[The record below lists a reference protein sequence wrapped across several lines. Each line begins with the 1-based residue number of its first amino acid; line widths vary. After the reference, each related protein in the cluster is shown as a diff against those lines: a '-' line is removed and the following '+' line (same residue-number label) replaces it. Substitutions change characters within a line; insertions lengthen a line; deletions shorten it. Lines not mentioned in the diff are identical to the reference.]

1 MHTAPTPRAT
11 PPRARPARGPARLLV
26 RLLAAALWIAARAGA
41 EDAPIRFEE
50 VTAATGI
57 GFVHDDGSSGRRYMP
72 EIVSAGLAT
81 FDFDRDGRIDVWFPN
96 GTDLPGTEPPRRPR
110 RMLSRNLGGWRFAD
124 ATEPAGLGAEAYGV
138 GVTAGDYDGDG
149 FPDVYESALG
159 PKRLWRNMGDGTF
172 AEVTAAAGVAD
183 GDKLGAGVA
192 MLDADGDGDLD
203 LYAANYVRF
212 SYEGH
217 VSPRVRGVPIYNG
230 PRAYEAWPDTLFRN
244 EGDGTFADVGEASGI
259 SAMAAPGMG
268 VVCLDADDDGDTDVF
283 VLDDV
288 AANLLFRND
297 GAGRF
302 EEVALEAGVAY
313 DAFGQANGGMGVDCG
328 DVDNDGRLDLWTTT
342 SQGQRPILF
351 RNLGGLSFEDA
362 TARSGAAAG
371 SIPWVKWGAGIVDF
385 DSDGRRDLFVACGHF
400 NDLVDLQG
408 DASAYRNH
416 NIVLRNAGGRFENV
430 SAAAGLEAV
439 AKHSARGASFDDLDG
454 DGDVDAVILN
464 SREGPTVL
472 RNLDRERGGAN
483 HWLGVRLVAVTGNR
497 DGVGARVRVRAGDA
511 ILVDEVHS
519 GRGYQGHYG
528 SRLHFG
534 LGDAGHVDAV
544 EVRWIGGPEERFE
557 VGPADR
563 DVMLRQGEG
572 RPVGR

>member
-1 MHTAPTPRAT
+1 MTRSRSRA
-11 PPRARPARGPARLLV
+11 GM
-26 RLLAAALWIAARAGA
+26 LAAALLVAAGA
-41 EDAPIRFEE
+41 APAVETGDVPIRFRE
-50 VTAATGI
+50 VTDVTGI

-72 EIVSAGLAT
+72 EVVTAGLAT
-81 FDFDRDGRIDVWFPN
+81 FDADLDGRIDVWFPN
-96 GTDLPGTEPPRRPR
+96 GSDLPGTDPPRHPR
-110 RMLSRNLGGWRFAD
+110 AMLARNLGGWRFAD
-124 ATEPAGLGAEAYGV
+124 VTVPAGLDHEAYGV
-138 GVTAGDYDGDG
+138 GATAGDADGDG
-149 FPDVYESALG
+149 FPDLYSSAFG
-159 PKRLWRNMGDGTF
+159 RKRLWRNMGDGTF
-172 AEVTAAAGVAD
+172 VDVTDTAGVAD

-212 SYEGH
+212 VFEGH
-217 VSPRVRGVPIYNG
+217 VSPRIRGVPVYHG

-244 EGDGTFADVGEASGI
+244 DGDGTFTDVGEAAGI
-259 SAMAAPGMG
+259 SSLAAPGMG

-297 GAGRF
+297 GSGRF

-328 DVDNDGRLDLWTTT
+328 DIDNDGWLDLWTTT

-351 RNLGGLSFEDA
+351 RNLGGKGFEDA
-362 TARSGAAAG
+362 TARFGAASG

-400 NDLVDLQG
+400 NDLVDRQG

-416 NIVLRNAGGRFENV
+416 NVVLRNLGERFDNV
-430 SAAAGLEAV
+430 SASAGLEDG
-439 AKHSARGASFDDLDG
+439 AKHSARGAAFDDLDG

-464 SREGPTVL
+464 AREAPTFL
-472 RNLDRERGGAN
+472 RNLDREEGGAN
-483 HWLGVRLVAVTGNR
+483 HWVGVRLVGTTANR
-497 DGVGARVRVRAGDA
+497 DGVGARVRVIAGDDV
-511 ILVDEVHS
+511 LVDEVHS

-534 LGDAGHVDAV
+534 LGAKERVEAF
-544 EVRWIGGPEERFE
+544 EVRWIGGGRERFE
-557 VGPADR
+557 GVEADR
-563 DVMLRQGEG
+563 EVTLRQGAG
-572 RPVGR
+572 VPLDR